1 MKNIDKKKLENKT
14 YSHKQG
20 VVDAYMETNDVA
32 WG

>member
-1 MKNIDKKKLENKT
+1 MKNIDKKNWRTKL